1 MISKETPC
9 HNCPNR
15 TVTCHSNCEAYKAFF
30 DENEKR
36 KDIIGQARYKE
47 KIMTDY
53 YVSEVLKNHRSRGLD
68 KCKR

>member
-1 MISKETPC
+1 MIRKETPC
-9 HNCPNR
+9 HNCTNR
-15 TVTCHSNCEAYKAFF
+15 TVTCHSSCEAYKAFF

-36 KDIIGQARYKE
+36 KGIIARAKNKE

-53 YVSEVLKNHRSRGLD
+53 CVSEVLKNHRSRGLD